1 MSNKIYPIGIQNF
14 ESLRQDGY
22 FYIDKTALIHQ
33 LVKTG
38 NYYFLAVRVVLAKA
52 CLFLGLKPISKESVN
67 YLLDWLW
74 RSWKKTG

>member
-1 MSNKIYPIGIQNF
+1 MGSKIYPISVQNF
-14 ESLRQDGY
+14 E
-22 FYIDKTALIHQ
+22 KNQ

-52 CLFLGLKPISKESVN
+52 CLFLRLKPISKESVN

>member
-1 MSNKIYPIGIQNF
+1 MGSKIYPISVQYLEKNRY
-14 ESLRQDGY
+14 EGY
-22 FYIDKTALIHQ
+22 FYIDNTALIHQ

-52 CLFLGLKPISKESVN
+52 CLFLRLKPISKESVN